1 MTIRLVK
8 GDLFAS
14 DADALVNPVNC
25 VGVSG
30 AGLAKVFAT
39 RFPEEQRQYERIAKS
54 GTLHLGE
61 ICVVPRNGSPRY
73 IVYFPT
79 KDHWR
84 NASHLEDVEEGL
96 RYLRGWLLSVTD
108 VRSISVPALGCG
120 LGGLPW
126 PRVRESASRI
136 LHGVRRID
144 IALYDPL
151 G

>member
-1 MTIRLVK
+1 MTIRLAQ
-8 GDLFAS
+8 GDLFES
-14 DADALVNPVNC
+14 GADALVNPCNC

-39 RFPEEQRQYERIAKS
+39 RFKPEQRQYEHVAKS

-61 ICVVPRNGSPRY
+61 ICVVPRLGSPRY

-79 KDHWR
+79 KDHWK
-84 NASHLEDVEEGL
+84 NASHLPDVEEGL
-96 RYLRGWLLSVTD
+96 RYLRGWVLSTRD
-108 VRSISVPALGCG
+108 VRSVAIPALGCG

-126 PRVRESASRI
+126 PVVRERASQI
-136 LHGVRRID
+136 LHGIRRID
-144 IALYDPL
+144 IALYEPM

>member
-1 MTIRLVK
+1 MTVRLVK

-14 DADALVNPVNC
+14 GAHVLVNPCNC

-39 RFPEEQRQYERIAKS
+39 RFPDEQRQYEHIAKG

-61 ICVVPRNGSPRY
+61 ICVVPRDGSPRY

-79 KDHWR
+79 KNHWR
-84 NASHLEDVEEGL
+84 DRSHLEDVEEGL
-96 RYLRGWLLSVTD
+96 RYLRGWLLAVTN
-108 VRSISVPALGCG
+108 VRSVAIPALGCG

-126 PRVRESASRI
+126 PNVRESASRI
-136 LHGVRRID
+136 LHDARRID